1 MGHPHPL
8 DTPRPNTPRPDT
20 TLVTLRR
27 VGSSAP
33 FHAGAGAVDYSL
45 PYAQQQAEYVALL
58 SFLREELCVK
68 HGKRVI
74 FRTWDTQF
82 APPYR
87 FHGSP
92 EYYLNVTD
100 KIEPHPLLYMS
111 IKHVQ
116 LVRRLM
122 PKGRSLSIRAA

>member
-1 MGHPHPL
+1 M
-8 DTPRPNTPRPDT
+8 
-20 TLVTLRR
+20 
-27 VGSSAP
+27 GSSAP
-33 FHAGAGAVDYSL
+33 FHAGAGAVDYSQ

-58 SFLREELCVK
+58 EFLREELCVK

-122 PKGRSLSIRAA
+122 PRPGPLPLDPR